1 MNWLRRPSTTGGIV
15 YLIGLGIVAIGIGLV
30 AVGQWRTGVTAMG
43 MAFVLAFAARLVLS
57 EERAGM
63 LHVRR
68 RGVDLV
74 GLAICAAS
82 LLILVAII
90 PRAR

>member
-1 MNWLRRPSTTGGIV
+1 VNWLRKPSTTGGIV
-15 YLIGLGIVAIGIGLV
+15 YLIGLGTITIGVALV

-43 MAFVLAFAARLVLS
+43 MAFVLGFVARLVLS

-90 PRAR
+90 PKAR